1 MGDLLATL
9 LLARDE
15 ETGETMS
22 DRQVRD
28 EVMTILLAG
37 HETSGVALA
46 WTWYLLSQHL
56 EVERRLHAE
65 LDAVLGGRTPS
76 FDDLPQLRYTRMVIE
91 ETLRLYPPAWGIA
104 RQSIAQDEI
113 GDYHIPKGVQLMVTQ
128 YVTHRHP
135 DFWERP
141 EVFEPERFRPECVAK
156 RPKFA
161 YYPFGG
167 GPRGCIGNQ
176 FALMEMQLI
185 LATLA
190 QRYQLSLVP
199 GHRVEVQPL
208 ITLRPRYG
216 IRMMLRERQ

>member
-1 MGDLLATL
+1 
-9 LLARDE
+9 
-15 ETGETMS
+15 
-22 DRQVRD
+22 
-28 EVMTILLAG
+28 
-37 HETSGVALA
+37 
-46 WTWYLLSQHL
+46 
-56 EVERRLHAE
+56 
-65 LDAVLGGRTPS
+65 
-76 FDDLPQLRYTRMVIE
+76 
-91 ETLRLYPPAWGIA
+91 
-104 RQSIAQDEI
+104 
-113 GDYHIPKGVQLMVTQ
+113 MVTQ

-141 EVFEPERFRPECVAK
+141 EAFEPERFRPECTAK

-167 GPRGCIGNQ
+167 GPRVCIGNQ

-185 LATLA
+185 LATLV

-216 IRMMLRERQ
+216 MRMMLRERQ